1 MNVNV
6 TPIWSSWAFCRCT
19 SSSRNVTGLIMD
31 SERQNASESGPRRCL
46 RITLPRRRWRL
57 DTPRTLQVFS
67 TGGVSLLVRCH
78 SSLFTMPGSC
88 FWFALTENCILT
100 SHESQHTHTN
110 TQLRTRTHKYRL
122 IFHTVTPSL
131 NSTQSWTNY
140 FLLYQHFQSSKRGRK
155 KKNNTPLGDTH
166 TQTHSTHVLPPFSI
180 TQPSPCLT
188 LPKSLEVAKC
198 GHACLASWT
207 DCAREGNK
215 TQMYTNTGWCQL
227 RDS

>member
-1 MNVNV
+1 
-6 TPIWSSWAFCRCT
+6 
-19 SSSRNVTGLIMD
+19 MD
-31 SERQNASESGPRRCL
+31 SERQNASESDPQRCL
-46 RITLPRRRWRL
+46 QITLPHRRWRL
-57 DTPRTLQVFS
+57 DTLRTLQVLS

-78 SSLFTMPGSC
+78 SSRFTMPGSC
-88 FWFALTENCILT
+88 FWFALTQKGIIT
-100 SHESQHTHTN
+100 SHESPHTHEYTITYKHTHT
-110 TQLRTRTHKYRL
+110 YRL
-122 IFHTVTPSL
+122 IFLTVTPSL
-131 NSTQSWTNY
+131 NSTQSWTNN
-140 FLLYQHFQSSKRGRK
+140 FLLYQHFQRSKRGGK
-155 KKNNTPLGDTH
+155 KQIIHHLATH
-166 TQTHSTHVLPPFSI
+166 TQTHGTHVLPPFSI